1 MFKLERK
8 MSYNFY
14 QCEQL
19 GFYPSLDEISEKK
32 RSYKFIIIGFEY
44 FKYYKNV
51 YCWQQISG
59 PVIYG
64 FIKRHGQ
71 ELLDS
76 LNKEANVNAQI
87 IKNCGGRTIFPL
99 TYNSTYYILENYNND
114 F

>member
-1 MFKLERK
+1 MLELKRI

-14 QCEQL
+14 HREQI
-19 GFYPSLDEISEKK
+19 GFYPSLDALPEKK
-32 RSYKFIIIGFEY
+32 QSYEFIEITFKLI
-44 FKYYKNV
+44 KYYKNV
-51 YCWQQISG
+51 YCWQQVNG

-64 FIKRHGQ
+64 FIKRHGK

-76 LNKEANVNAQI
+76 LNKEAGANAQI

>member
-1 MFKLERK
+1 MKELVQE
-8 MSYNFY
+8 MSYNCY
-14 QCEQL
+14 QREQM
-19 GFYPSLDEISEKK
+19 GFYPSLDKIPEKK
-32 RSYKFIIIGFEY
+32 HNYEVIAIRFEY
-44 FKYYKNV
+44 LKYYKNV
-51 YCWQQISG
+51 YCWQQTSG

-76 LNKEANVNAQI
+76 LNKETGVDAQI